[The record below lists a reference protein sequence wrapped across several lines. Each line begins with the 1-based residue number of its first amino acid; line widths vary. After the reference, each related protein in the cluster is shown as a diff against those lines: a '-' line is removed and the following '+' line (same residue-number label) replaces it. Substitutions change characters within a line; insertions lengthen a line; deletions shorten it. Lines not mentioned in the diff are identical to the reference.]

1 MQSSSRRLSPEVQS
15 ALAAK
20 QQAQQAQDI
29 ARLQEQLDASQKAL
43 DQQKAA
49 AQKLEQ
55 VKKRHSCSCADAA
68 SVGVT
73 YMHLPLHRLN
83 RPP

>member
-1 MQSSSRRLSPEVQS
+1 M
-15 ALAAK
+15 AK

-55 VKKRHSCSCADAA
+55 VKKRHIYSFCWCCICRDDLPALHSGQSEQD
-68 SVGVT
+68 SLV
-73 YMHLPLHRLN
+73 HLRDSA
-83 RPP
+83 